1 MIPAAEVGSWAAR
14 FGVPSIQIERDH
26 FISHLLSVLA
36 EIGELRFFGGTAL
49 CRTHLRGSR
58 LSEDVD
64 LLSRSASA
72 DTDALAAEMPRAL
85 RTRFAPITVGAVVR
99 ESDGFGFSIGTTD
112 FEHVKVYVGRDGP
125 NLRAYAFAPSE
136 VDLRYS
142 DLPATVTLEC
152 PTLPS
157 FAAMKLSAW
166 YDRHAP
172 RDLFDLA
179 GLARLGALADPEVS
193 AMFRVANSF
202 TPTAA
207 EFARAPKSTV
217 TAWEPELGA
226 QVGLLP
232 PIDACLRDMR
242 EALQPE

>member
-1 MIPAAEVGSWAAR
+1 VIPAAEVGTWAAR
-14 FGVPSIQIERDH
+14 FAVPSIQVERDH
-26 FISHLLSVLA
+26 FISHLLSVIA

-72 DTDALAAEMPRAL
+72 DADALAAELPHAL

-99 ESDGFGFSIGTTD
+99 DGDGFSFSIGTID

-125 NLRAYAFAPSE
+125 HLRAFEFTPTE

-142 DLPATVTLEC
+142 DLPSTVTLVC
-152 PTLPS
+152 PTPPS

-179 GLARLGALADPEVS
+179 GLARLGVLADPRVTTT
-193 AMFRVANSF
+193 FRAANSF
-202 TPTAA
+202 APPVA
-207 EFARAPKSTV
+207 EFTRAPKATEA
-217 TAWEPELGA
+217 AWVPELGA
-226 QVGLLP
+226 QVGSLP
-232 PIDACLRDMR
+232 SIDDCLHEVR
-242 EALQPE
+242 EALLPT